1 MTIIINHTHVDQR
14 KRAIFWCF
22 GFHFSTIPRVL
33 YPDKEPVYASQP
45 AMARSSRLQAR
56 ECGSERRSWQHGMHL
71 GVLNEW
77 SYIYIYIC
85 HYFIWK
91 VFPQAAIYQMSFLY
105 RYIGLYSNT
114 YIYIYISRRLY
125 IPIKGDY
132 RVTIKSGSLL
142 DKPKDDTTPLV
153 LDSLP
158 PTGDNHETQLLCSPS
173 QMLNTT
179 TSMETLQK
187 VDQEERDREEKAG
200 VC

>member
-77 SYIYIYIC
+77 SYIYIC

-114 YIYIYISRRLY
+114 YIYIYKQTVVYPNQRWLQGDHQVRFIVGQAEGWYHTACFGLSSTYWGQPRDAAALFSIPNVEYYHVNGNVAESGSRRE
-125 IPIKGDY
+125 G
-132 RVTIKSGSLL
+132 
-142 DKPKDDTTPLV
+142 
-153 LDSLP
+153 
-158 PTGDNHETQLLCSPS
+158 
-173 QMLNTT
+173 
-179 TSMETLQK
+179 
-187 VDQEERDREEKAG
+187 
-200 VC
+200 

>member
-1 MTIIINHTHVDQR
+1 MIKSNTKRFRTSALKCFVWNGYSCMNKKKQQHIIIYTYNVMTIIINHTHVDQR

-77 SYIYIYIC
+77 SYIYIC

-114 YIYIYISRRLY
+114 YIYI
-125 IPIKGDY
+125 
-132 RVTIKSGSLL
+132 
-142 DKPKDDTTPLV
+142 
-153 LDSLP
+153 
-158 PTGDNHETQLLCSPS
+158 
-173 QMLNTT
+173 
-179 TSMETLQK
+179 
-187 VDQEERDREEKAG
+187 
-200 VC
+200 